1 MQKANLKKNLIFNFI
16 TYEEKL
22 MHGFNVHEALS
33 HNCKFHG
40 SQVRDS
46 ASMIGFNLARYQDL
60 LNL

>member
-1 MQKANLKKNLIFNFI
+1 
-16 TYEEKL
+16 
-22 MHGFNVHEALS
+22 MHGLNVHEALS

-46 ASMIGFNLARYQDL
+46 ASMIGSRYQDL

>member
-46 ASMIGFNLARYQDL
+46 ASMIGFNLVRY
-60 LNL
+60 